1 MQPLSQFYISKTLFL
16 QKNYYIFIIL
26 PEMEITMRFEVLT
39 EATVFWDMI
48 HVVREIC
55 TGTLNEPTA
64 SILENTILQWN
75 YLLHNKT

>member
-1 MQPLSQFYISKTLFL
+1 
-16 QKNYYIFIIL
+16 
-26 PEMEITMRFEVLT
+26 MEITMRFEVLT